1 MVKSLDGLTGSEV
14 AEIAYAQQ
22 PIPPSGLGLV
32 CEILIYILTVICA
45 VIIGLRVY
53 VRAWRTNDGKKWRLN
68 DYLAVVGFLPFAV
81 ASVFGVLCVHYGVGA
96 TDTYLDQFEM
106 RNFLTVRGM
115 EYLLLYE
122 LIYYAS
128 STITKFAIAVTILY
142 ICVEKRY
149 KYIMYA
155 IMSIMAL
162 TSTICLVWL
171 FVNCVPF
178 AAYWNPG
185 LGHCKDDDGFLYLS
199 YVGTSVQVVADW
211 ACATTPFFIVY
222 SLQMT
227 RRSKL
232 AVVVVLGLG
241 VLASIAALMRIISYQ
256 YIDTK
261 KYPKDQMGE

>member
-22 PIPPSGLGLV
+22 PISPSGLGLV

-45 VIIGLRVY
+45 IIIGLRVY
-53 VRAWRTNDGKKWRLN
+53 
-68 DYLAVVGFLPFAV
+68 LPFVV

-162 TSTICLVWL
+162 TCTICLVWL

-185 LGHCKDDDGFLYLS
+185 LGHCKDDAGFLYLS

-227 RRSKL
+227 RCRKV

-256 YIDTK
+256 YIDTV
-261 KYPKDQMGE
+261 KYPKDQMGEQHAFSSCHFIH